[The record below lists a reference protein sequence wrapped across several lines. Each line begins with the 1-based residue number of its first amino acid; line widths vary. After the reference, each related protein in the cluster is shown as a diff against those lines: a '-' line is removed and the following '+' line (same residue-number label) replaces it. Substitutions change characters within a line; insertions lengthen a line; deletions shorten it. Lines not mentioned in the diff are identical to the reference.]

1 MYNQQRLSLY
11 LGISWFLTVTAL
23 LSLPGKAFPQENW
36 MSKFQLD
43 KLVHILLFLI
53 MVILWVNAL
62 GKKYPTKNLY
72 MSLCIVVSC
81 AATIHG
87 VIMEFIQLYFV
98 PNRDFELNDIFADA
112 AGAVIGSLY
121 SFGRH
126 LKK

>member
-1 MYNQQRLSLY
+1 M
-11 LGISWFLTVTAL
+11 
-23 LSLPGKAFPQENW
+23 
-36 MSKFQLD
+36 
-43 KLVHILLFLI
+43 I

-72 MSLCIVVSC
+72 MNLCIVVSC

-87 VIMEFIQLYFV
+87 VAMEFIQLYFV

-112 AGAVIGSLY
+112 TGAVIGSLY
-121 SFGRH
+121 SVGRH